1 MTQRTDESKAA
12 VEEAKRWAQGLEA
25 VAERIR
31 GRFPRSES
39 RERATAYLRGLIS
52 PVERKN
58 GWQLAEEAG
67 DETPYGVQHLLG
79 RAEWSADEVR
89 DDLRSYVVEHLGSED
104 AVLVVDETGFL
115 KKGTKSAGVQRQYSG
130 TAGRIENCQ
139 VGVFLAYAT
148 SEGRTFIDRE
158 LYLPKEWAG
167 NVGRRVEAGVPD
179 GVEFATKPRLAR
191 RMIARAMAAGVPFK
205 WVTGDEVYGRDRR
218 LRVWLEEQ
226 EVSYC
231 IAVGSD
237 EYVWLDF
244 RQHRVKAVVGMIPEE
259 AWAVLSCRAG
269 AKGERLYEWAGV
281 ELLSFLLGERR
292 RWLLVRRKIG
302 EPAEMAY
309 YVVYADAET
318 TLEEMVRVAGARWAI
333 EESFETAKGEI
344 GLDQYEVRSWHG
356 WYRHVTLCLLAHA
369 YLTATRAEA
378 ARREAEKKRVLDAA
392 AARRKR
398 LGRRARRRR

>member
-1 MTQRTDESKAA
+1 MTQQTGESKAA
-12 VEEAKRWAQGLEA
+12 VEEAERWARGLEA
-25 VAERIR
+25 VAERIK
-31 GRFPRSES
+31 GRFPRSEP

-89 DDLRSYVVEHLGSED
+89 DDLRSYVVEHLGSTE

-115 KKGTKSAGVQRQYSG
+115 KKGAKSVGVQRQYSG

-139 VGVFLAYAT
+139 IGVFLAYAT
-148 SEGRTFIDRE
+148 AEGRTCIDRE
-158 LYLPKEWAG
+158 LYLPKEWAAKAE
-167 NVGRRVEAGVPD
+167 RRAEAGVPE

-191 RMIARAMAAGVPFK
+191 KMIERALAAGVPFR

-226 EVSYC
+226 GVSYC

-244 RQHRVKAVVGMIPEE
+244 RQHRVKSLLGKIPEK
-259 AWAVLSCRAG
+259 AWAVLSCGAG
-269 AKGERLYEWAGV
+269 AKGERFYEWACV
-281 ELLSFLLGERR
+281 ELLSFMLGDKRR
-292 RWLLVRRKIG
+292 RLLVRRKIG
-302 EPAEMAY
+302 EPTEVAY
-309 YVVYADAET
+309 YVVFGDAET
-318 TLEEMVRVAGARWAI
+318 TLEEMVQVAGARWAI
-333 EESFETAKGEI
+333 EESFETAKGEV

-356 WYRHVTLCLLAHA
+356 WYRHITLALLAHA

-398 LGRRARRRR
+398 LGRKARRRR